1 MLRDVGGGREAELL
15 HPLEEALVAV
25 AARHPQEVPRCLR
38 QLEDVAD
45 VDDVTQLE
53 VELGGEAARQRLLL
67 DDLGEADLVAAE
79 VVVLVEEPR
88 RQLVVD
94 QRAARKEPGRGCKLK
109 CLLGMYPKGPCTYD
123 VRKIL
128 GILDPPP
135 PCPHFTQPISTVHL
149 QN

>member
-1 MLRDVGGGREAELL
+1 MGFSQPTYLVEVLRDVGGGREAELL

-25 AARHPQEVPRCLR
+25 AARHPQEVPRRLR

-45 VDDVTQLE
+45 VDDVAELE
-53 VELGGEAARQRLLL
+53 VELRGEAARQRLLL

-94 QRAARKEPGRGCKLK
+94 QRAAGKEPGRGSGYLLSNAPRFLNGLSLADFIKL
-109 CLLGMYPKGPCTYD
+109 
-123 VRKIL
+123 VR
-128 GILDPPP
+128 PV
-135 PCPHFTQPISTVHL
+135 T
-149 QN
+149 